1 MIGTALLMM
10 MGGVLGAYFA
20 VKASVNFAG
29 DLRRDVFAKVQKFSF
44 ANIEKF
50 STGSLVTRLT
60 NDITN
65 IQNVLSMGLRM
76 LLRAP
81 VC

>member
-1 MIGTALLMM
+1 MWAGCYGGSKGPAYIIGIGAAMIGTALLMM

-44 ANIEKF
+44 ANIEKIFNRFF
-50 STGSLVTRLT
+50 SNTI
-60 NDITN
+60 NK
-65 IQNVLSMGLRM
+65 
-76 LLRAP
+76 
-81 VC
+81 

>member
-50 STGSLVTRLT
+50 S
-60 NDITN
+60 I
-65 IQNVLSMGLRM
+65 
-76 LLRAP
+76 LLKQL
-81 VC
+81 